1 MKRRSING
9 DSKKRDVQNL
19 TFRAVRPET
28 HLTSRAVGRFN
39 NLTFRAVDLRRLV
52 GDTVG
57 QRLTSLRGEPVH
69 YRAPYGGAT
78 SS

>member
-1 MKRRSING
+1 MKRRSLNG
-9 DSKKRDVQNL
+9 DSKKRDALNL
-19 TFRAVRPET
+19 TSRAVRPET

-39 NLTFRAVDLRRLV
+39 YLTIRADSLQRLI
-52 GDTVG
+52 GETVAT
-57 QRLTSLRGEPVH
+57 RLTSLRGEPVH

>member
-1 MKRRSING
+1 MERRSLNS
-9 DSKKRDVQNL
+9 DNKKRASSRRGSAGLNGLERDGSRVQ
-19 TFRAVRPET
+19 
-28 HLTSRAVGRFN
+28 GRFR
-39 NLTFRAVDLRRLV
+39 TWVPGAVDLRRLV